1 MKTHKDC
8 PILSGSLYFFMEN
21 KMIDIPFFYRYTD
34 KSGRKKSALII
45 KRLDLASFFYIL
57 IDPKTGKEFNV

>member
-1 MKTHKDC
+1 
-8 PILSGSLYFFMEN
+8 
-21 KMIDIPFFYRYTD
+21 MIDIPFFYRYTD